1 MTTSV
6 DVLVSICVIF
16 AMSFVPASF
25 VLFLIEERASK
36 AKHLQFVSGVK
47 PILYWLANFAWDMVG
62 ANVGDMANVVCRM
75 LALLLSQTTSS
86 LLSSPF
92 LAELH
97 RPGHHGGANL
107 HQLPA
112 AVICVRDQLARSCP
126 AAALLWV
133 NFDAWKQ
140 F

>member
-47 PILYWLANFAWDMVG
+47 PILYWLANFVWDMVG
-62 ANVGDMANVVCRM
+62 APQSEN
-75 LALLLSQTTSS
+75 
-86 LLSSPF
+86 SSP
-92 LAELH
+92 LVSQS
-97 RPGHHGGANL
+97 RS
-107 HQLPA
+107 
-112 AVICVRDQLARSCP
+112 VID
-126 AAALLWV
+126 
-133 NFDAWKQ
+133 NFKSNSFAS
-140 F
+140 